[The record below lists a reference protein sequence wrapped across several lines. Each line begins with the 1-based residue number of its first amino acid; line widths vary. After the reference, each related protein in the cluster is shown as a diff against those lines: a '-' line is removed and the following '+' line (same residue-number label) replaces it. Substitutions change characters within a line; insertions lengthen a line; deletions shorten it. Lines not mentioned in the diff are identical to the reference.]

1 MKIVFYLLFGL
12 YLIFLVIILP
22 QYIQNNY
29 SNLKTSFKARS
40 DKLYLIKTEVNDSIS
55 KNLGYVQKSSKSF
68 QPIGISEYYINLS
81 EFSSC
86 RISVLIRPI
95 GINDKDFIVNKE
107 YFRGLIERLLK
118 NNKLSLSEFNIEIFI
133 Q

>member
-55 KNLGYVQKSSKSF
+55 KHLGYVQKSSKSF